1 MNNDQQ
7 FRETLPSRIR
17 LAWKHNLRFRVTVGL
32 SFLLGTIMVIAAG
45 TRLVE
50 VKHALEQST
59 HARALAISRT
69 FTIIGSAAVIENLYR
84 IQEAL
89 GSYRDDPDILFI
101 DIVDHDLMV
110 IASTDATRIGQTL
123 HESHL
128 DQAQIDRAE
137 VIAHVQAADE
147 TPLLIVIEPLRDQAD
162 ITAWVRIEFSLAS
175 LNKEITREVHASIIL
190 TMLLIGA
197 GILIAQLSIRRITV
211 LFRHIADQLQATL
224 NTLSRTRSL
233 SAEGPYP
240 LKQSDPFS
248 PSDVGGE
255 LEHMVALVDRT
266 TQLVT
271 TQAQSLQSFTAS
283 LEQMVASRTAEL
295 STTVE
300 QLTVAKNAAEAAS
313 VAKSNFLANMS
324 HEIRT
329 PMNGVLGMTELLM
342 ATHLT
347 DRQRRMAETVQ
358 RSGTAL
364 LGIINDI
371 LDFSKIEAG
380 KLELERIEFGLRQTL
395 DEAVELFAEPAGK
408 KGVELTCFLPNE
420 IPNAVIGDPIRLR
433 QVLLNLLGNA
443 LKFTERGEVSVR
455 VHCLSQEV
463 DRVTL
468 KYEVRDTGIG
478 IPEEVQKRLFTAFS
492 QADGSTTRR
501 FGGTGLGL
509 AIVRQLV
516 HLMGGEVGIESVPGQ
531 GSTFWFTMQLEYN
544 PKQHVK
550 ESALSRSLAG
560 TRVLIV
566 DDNAT
571 NRFVL
576 EAQLQGWEAETLSAD
591 SASMALDLLKQAAI
605 EDTPVDLAILDI
617 HMRDM
622 GGIELARVMKADP
635 ALRTIPLLALSSVEP
650 DSSSGQ
656 SASSNFFAWLRKPA
670 RQSMLRDCLLRQRY
684 ASPEAAPITAC
695 ASPAP
700 TVSNKR
706 VLLAEDNPVNR
717 EVALGML
724 EFLGCHVDMAEN
736 GQQAVEVVS
745 RQRYD
750 LVFMDCQ
757 MPVLDG
763 FAATAAIR
771 QHEASVGIGHHIPI
785 IALTAN
791 AMEGDRDKCLAAGMD
806 DYLSK
811 PFSQEGL
818 RAALQRWMVTKPL
831 EHQPAPQVMFASKST
846 HHDPLS
852 VPLIDESIWNNLLA
866 MERSEHPGALQ
877 TILSLYLSDSR
888 RLILE
893 IRKAIHTGDVTRLN
907 AEAHQLKSASAQVG
921 ALAAAHHSGEIER
934 LAREEQLDVATNLLE
949 PLEQSVEMACRI
961 FEGTLRAK
969 AA

>member
-1 MNNDQQ
+1 MGL
-7 FRETLPSRIR
+7 RSIL
-17 LAWKHNLRFRVTVGL
+17 NLLTIGLVVLTVGIAG
-32 SFLLGTIMVIAAG
+32 FLIHREITTRHQDLVNQGLTIAAM
-45 TRLVE
+45 V
-50 VKHALEQST
+50 AQS
-59 HARALAISRT
+59 SEY
-69 FTIIGSAAVIENLYR
+69 AVYTEN
-84 IQEAL
+84 QEAL
-89 GSYRDDPDILFI
+89 RRNVAGLRATPEIAYVAILSKTQQ
-101 DIVDHDLMV
+101 V
-110 IASTDATRIGQTL
+110 ILEQTFAASVSVPTALLEHATLSAETL
-123 HESHL
+123 HEDVLTGSGDRYINIVAPVVSRTTSSSDPL
-128 DQAQIDRAE
+128 FLESANVSSTSSVIGYVRIVLSQQELQANLQHFVVMTGMVVCLVLSIGLLLALVLTRMITRPILSLVEATGRIAE
-137 VIAHVQAADE
+137 GRFEVDVPAGGAYEVDLLASSFRRMTTKLQTSQEQVFDYQRGLEAKVIERTHELETATQEAHRLAEDAQAAN
-147 TPLLIVIEPLRDQAD
+147 R
-162 ITAWVRIEFSLAS
+162 
-175 LNKEITREVHASIIL
+175 
-190 TMLLIGA
+190 
-197 GILIAQLSIRRITV
+197 
-211 LFRHIADQLQATL
+211 
-224 NTLSRTRSL
+224 
-233 SAEGPYP
+233 
-240 LKQSDPFS
+240 
-248 PSDVGGE
+248 
-255 LEHMVALVDRT
+255 
-266 TQLVT
+266 
-271 TQAQSLQSFTAS
+271 
-283 LEQMVASRTAEL
+283 
-295 STTVE
+295 
-300 QLTVAKNAAEAAS
+300 
-313 VAKSNFLANMS
+313 AKSQFLANMS

-380 KLELERIEFGLRQTL
+380 KLELERIEFGLRQTIE
-395 DEAVELFAEPAGK
+395 EAVELFAEPAGK

-420 IPNAVIGDPIRLR
+420 IPDAVIGDPVRLR
-433 QVLLNLLGNA
+433 QVLLNLLGNSM
-443 LKFTERGEVSVR
+443 KFTERGEVSVR
-455 VHCLSQEV
+455 VHCLSQEA

-478 IPEEVQKRLFTAFS
+478 IPEEAQKRLFTAFT

-531 GSTFWFTMQLEYN
+531 GSTFWFTTQLGYN
-544 PKQHVK
+544 PKQCSK
-550 ESALSRSLAG
+550 EAALSQSLAG

-571 NRFVL
+571 NRFIL
-576 EAQLQGWEAETLSAD
+576 EAQLQAWEAETISAT
-591 SASMALDLLKQAAI
+591 SAAMALDLLKQAVT
-605 EDTPVDLAILDI
+605 EGTPVDLAILDI
-617 HMRDM
+617 HMPDM
-622 GGIELARVMKADP
+622 DGIELSRVMKANP

-656 SASSNFFAWLRKPA
+656 AASSNFFAWLRKPA

-684 ASPEAAPITAC
+684 ASTEAAPITAC
-695 ASPAP
+695 ATPAP
-700 TVSNKR
+700 TVSNQR

-724 EFLGCHVDMAEN
+724 EFLGCHVDLAEN
-736 GQQAVEVVS
+736 GQHAVEAVS
-745 RQRYD
+745 TQRYD

-771 QHEASVGIGHHIPI
+771 RHEASVGTGHHIPI

-791 AMEGDRDKCLAAGMD
+791 AMEGDRDKCLEAGMD

-818 RAALQRWMVTKPL
+818 RAALQRWIVTKPL
-831 EHQPAPQVMFASKST
+831 EHQPAPQVLLEKKIT
-846 HHDPLS
+846 HHTPLGIP
-852 VPLIDESIWNNLLA
+852 VIDESIWNNLLA
-866 MERSEHPGALQ
+866 MERSGRPGALQ
-877 TILSLYLSDSR
+877 TILSLYLSDSS

-907 AEAHQLKSASAQVG
+907 AGAHQLKSASAQVG

-949 PLEQSVEMACRI
+949 PLEQSVETACRI

>member
-1 MNNDQQ
+1 MPLRMTPFQHWSIQHKLTGMALFSTGLALAMVLVAFVTNDLLS
-7 FRETLPSRIR
+7 FRDTIESRMAALADVLGSNSTAALTFRDQKAATETL
-17 LAWKHNLRFRVTVGL
+17 T
-32 SFLLGTIMVIAAG
+32 
-45 TRLVE
+45 
-50 VKHALEQST
+50 
-59 HARALAISRT
+59 
-69 FTIIGSAAVIENLYR
+69 
-84 IQEAL
+84 AL
-89 GSYRDDPDILFI
+89 GQEPHVLY
-101 DIVDHDLMV
+101 
-110 IASTDATRIGQTL
+110 
-123 HESHL
+123 
-128 DQAQIDRAE
+128 AE
-137 VIAHVQAADE
+137 
-147 TPLLIVIEPLRDQAD
+147 T
-162 ITAWVRIEFSLAS
+162 FSA
-175 LNKEITREVHASIIL
+175 
-190 TMLLIGA
+190 
-197 GILIAQLSIRRITV
+197 
-211 LFRHIADQLQATL
+211 
-224 NTLSRTRSL
+224 
-233 SAEGPYP
+233 
-240 LKQSDPFS
+240 
-248 PSDVGGE
+248 
-255 LEHMVALVDRT
+255 DRT
-266 TQLVT
+266 TFAKYVRSDLPELDSKSLTTAPSVELTTMRKTYRTRDYLELVSPIRMDGQVVGWILLRSDLTEMDQRLKRSAVIGVT
-271 TQAQSLQSFTAS
+271 TFLASALVALSVSRRLQRTITDPLLSLVSTMRTVSVTKDYSLRAMPASSHDEIGVLVAGLNAMLVEIQSQHVQLQQHQEN
-283 LEQMVASRTAEL
+283 LEFKVSARTAEL
-295 STTVE
+295 VT
-300 QLTVAKNAAEAAS
+300 AKEAAEAAS
-313 VAKSNFLANMS
+313 VAKSQFLANMS

-347 DRQRRMAETVQ
+347 ERQRRMTETVQ

-364 LGIINDI
+364 LSIINDI

-395 DEAVELFAEPAGK
+395 EEAVELFAEPAGK

-420 IPNAVIGDPIRLR
+420 IPDAVIGDPVRLR
-433 QVLLNLLGNA
+433 QVLLNLVGNA
-443 LKFTERGEVSVR
+443 MKFTERGEVSVR
-455 VHCLSQEV
+455 VHCLSQEA

-478 IPEEVQKRLFTAFS
+478 IPEAAQKRLFTAFS

-509 AIVRQLV
+509 VIVRQLV
-516 HLMGGEVGIESVPGQ
+516 SLMGGQVGIESVPGQ
-531 GSTFWFTMQLEYN
+531 GSTFWFTTQLEYN
-544 PKQHVK
+544 PKQ
-550 ESALSRSLAG
+550 LSNEAAPSRLLAG
-560 TRVLIV
+560 TRVMIV

-571 NRFVL
+571 NRFIL
-576 EAQLQGWEAETLSAD
+576 EAQLQAWEAETISAT
-591 SASMALDLLKQAAI
+591 SAEMALDLLKQAMTKG
-605 EDTPVDLAILDI
+605 TPVDLAILDI
-617 HMRDM
+617 HMPDM
-622 GGIELARVMKADP
+622 DGIELARVMKADP

-684 ASPEAAPITAC
+684 ASAEATPITAC
-695 ASPAP
+695 ATPAP

-724 EFLGCHVDMAEN
+724 EFLGYHVDLAEN
-736 GQQAVEVVS
+736 GQQAVEAVS

-771 QHEASVGIGHHIPI
+771 QHEASIGSGHHIPI

-791 AMEGDRDKCLAAGMD
+791 AMEGDRNKCLEAGMD

-818 RAALQRWMVTKPL
+818 RTALQRWMVTKPL
-831 EHQPAPQVMFASKST
+831 EHQPAPQVLLRNKITPHA
-846 HHDPLS
+846 PLGIP
-852 VPLIDESIWNNLLA
+852 VIDESIWNNLLA
-866 MERSEHPGALQ
+866 MERSGRPGALQ

-888 RLILE
+888 RLLLE
-893 IRKAIHTGDVTRLN
+893 IRKAIHTGDVSRLN
-907 AEAHQLKSASAQVG
+907 AWAHQLKSTSAQVG

-934 LAREEQLDVATNLLE
+934 LTREGQLDVATNLLE